1 MVDLVQ
7 NIRLKLFGE
16 SILAC
21 ELMHNTF
28 GILVFK
34 ENELLSLVLGE
45 VNVHNQDGV
54 ILLVRVLNH
63 VAWASSS
70 HIPCYSRAATWC
82 WDWSLLTDWR
92 SCRECMSLCK
102 LLRSVALVGLWIESQ
117 FLLLPFILNVSWVSI
132 LLACIVTPFLETPF
146 CWAFGHFQ
154 GVPIKLWLVGISH
167 ILSLLLGFSR
177 LPHESFLLLLE
188 PTLAVQQLRSVLRS
202 RQGPPLSAIKT
213 SSASSEVRFKRWLN
227 FLLNS
232 LLICIS
238 FSTVNLVLSND
249 AQVLKFLVDI
259 RSLRVVQRKGWQTH
273 KTHDSEKLV

>member
-1 MVDLVQ
+1 LVDLVQ

-82 WDWSLLTDWR
+82 
-92 SCRECMSLCK
+92 
-102 LLRSVALVGLWIESQ
+102 
-117 FLLLPFILNVSWVSI
+117 
-132 LLACIVTPFLETPF
+132 
-146 CWAFGHFQ
+146 
-154 GVPIKLWLVGISH
+154 
-167 ILSLLLGFSR
+167 
-177 LPHESFLLLLE
+177 
-188 PTLAVQQLRSVLRS
+188 
-202 RQGPPLSAIKT
+202 
-213 SSASSEVRFKRWLN
+213 
-227 FLLNS
+227 
-232 LLICIS
+232 
-238 FSTVNLVLSND
+238 
-249 AQVLKFLVDI
+249 
-259 RSLRVVQRKGWQTH
+259 
-273 KTHDSEKLV
+273 